1 MRVPLIRPNINDVVA
16 TACSAPFLF
25 ATVFYPASRLLADA
39 FKEKSAGHEDVRSE
53 LQPRRPRG
61 LPREPVGLILG
72 MVLFVLGAATL
83 PAAEESAAP
92 RPLYVYNFG
101 GLETLS
107 PEEQVAAATE
117 AGFAGLVLD
126 VNKPAALANLPRHLA
141 ASQPPHL
148 KKILAVFVRIDFA
161 DPAADT
167 ARYQEVVRQIAGQD
181 IPLWIILGNK
191 KPTITQPEAEA
202 ALVAAVTFAGKH
214 GVRTALYPH
223 SHCFISSAEQALPYV
238 RKLNRPDFTVLLNL
252 CHEMRAGNA
261 NRLAD
266 VVEACAPHISAVII
280 SGADATVD
288 MTSPRAMDRSTLRPL
303 DQGAFDWANLIRLC
317 DAAGVR
323 VPVAFINFKINTNY
337 GEDYRDYLPR
347 SIAAWRKATH
357 TPAAP
362 TR

>member
-1 MRVPLIRPNINDVVA
+1 MFTP
-16 TACSAPFLF
+16 
-25 ATVFYPASRLLADA
+25 VFCGASHWLAAA
-39 FKEKSAGHEDVRSE
+39 FKAESAGHDGGRPELHARSRRVLTRE
-53 LQPRRPRG
+53 LAG
-61 LPREPVGLILG
+61 LALG
-72 MVLFVLGAATL
+72 MALVVLGGAAL
-83 PAAEESAAP
+83 PAAEESAAS

-107 PEEQVAAATE
+107 PEEQLAAATE

-141 ASQPPHL
+141 ASGPPHL
-148 KKILAVFVRIDFA
+148 KKIMAVFVRIDFA

-167 ARYQEVVRQIAGQD
+167 ARYEEVVRQISGQN

-191 KPTITQPEAEA
+191 KPNITEPEAEA
-202 ALVAAVTFAGKH
+202 ALATAVAFAGKH
-214 GVRTALYPH
+214 GVHTALYPH
-223 SHCFISSAEQALPYV
+223 SNCFVSSAEQALPYV
-238 RKLNRPDFTVLLNL
+238 RKLNRPDFTLLLNL
-252 CHEMRAGNA
+252 CHEMRAGNG

-266 VVEACAPHISAVII
+266 VVNVCAPHISAVII

-288 MTSPRAMDRSTLRPL
+288 MTSARTMDRSTLRPL

-347 SIAAWRKATH
+347 SIAAWRKATL
-357 TPAAP
+357 TPAVP